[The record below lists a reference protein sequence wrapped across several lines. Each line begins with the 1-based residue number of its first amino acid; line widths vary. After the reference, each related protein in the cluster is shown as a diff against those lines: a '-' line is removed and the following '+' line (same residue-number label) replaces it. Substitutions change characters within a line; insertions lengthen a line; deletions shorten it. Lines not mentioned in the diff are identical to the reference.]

1 MNVRGH
7 VKLQRASKSDI
18 VNVLMSCGSQLKELC
33 LRARGVTFEVQSL
46 DLRTLLRGQN
56 FLLIVMTG
64 GILTCGTK
72 FEIGYRKHRRCA

>member
-18 VNVLMSCGSQLKELC
+18 VNVLMSCGSQLKEMC
-33 LRARGVTFEVQSL
+33 LRARGVTFEVQPL

-64 GILTCGTK
+64 GILTCGT
-72 FEIGYRKHRRCA
+72 